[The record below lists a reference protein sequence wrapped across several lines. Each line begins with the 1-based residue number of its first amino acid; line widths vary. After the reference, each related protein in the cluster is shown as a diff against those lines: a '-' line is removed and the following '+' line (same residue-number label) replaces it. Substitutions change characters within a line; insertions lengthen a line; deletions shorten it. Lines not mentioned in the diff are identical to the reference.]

1 MTPALARA
9 RRASFLSG
17 LSDRAFGVA
26 FLLVLAAAIGLAI
39 ASYAKVFVPVVR
51 VTLET
56 SRIGNQMQELSDV
69 KLRGV
74 LVGEVR
80 SISSDGGGATMEL
93 ALDPDQAAMIPANVE
108 ARLLPKTLFGE
119 KFVSLVI
126 PEEPS
131 DGHIRAGD
139 VITQDRSETAIE
151 LEQVLD
157 DLLPLLQAVRP
168 QDLALTLNGLSTALE
183 GRGEQ
188 LGNNVTLVGDYFSE
202 INPRMDLIQSDISA
216 LADVV
221 SLYADAAPDLLR
233 ILRAQSVTTATIV
246 EKQDTLAQFLTGT
259 AGFARTT
266 DQVLTENESRI
277 IRVGEV
283 SRPTL
288 EVLAKYSPIY
298 KCFAEGLVAWEPRV
312 RDTFANEEL
321 HITLEVVPQRPAYE
335 PGEEPQFDDKRGP
348 NCEGLPNPP
357 GSQQDPNPG
366 KVTDDGSNGGAN
378 RYAFSGVPT
387 AFDGPTT
394 GLVGSEAERLL
405 VGSLVGPQM
414 GLEPDDV
421 PDIATLLFGP
431 VARGTEVNE

>member
-1 MTPALARA
+1 MSGPMTGRGATRVLA
-9 RRASFLSG
+9 G
-17 LSDRAFGVA
+17 LSDRAFGLA

-39 ASYAKVFVPVVR
+39 AAYAKVFVPVVR

-56 SRIGNQMQELSDV
+56 NRIGNQMQELSDV
-69 KLRGV
+69 KVRGV

-80 SISSDGGGATMEL
+80 SITSDGDGATMEL
-93 ALDPDQAAMIPANVE
+93 ALDPDQVAMIPANVE

-126 PEEPS
+126 PSEASERQ
-131 DGHIRAGD
+131 IRAGD

-168 QDLALTLNGLSTALE
+168 QDLALTLNALSTALE
-183 GRGEQ
+183 GRGERI
-188 LGNNVTLVGDYFSE
+188 GENITLVGDYFSE

-216 LADVV
+216 LADVL

-233 ILRAQSVTTATIV
+233 ILRSQSITTATIV
-246 EKQDTLAQFLTGT
+246 EKQDILAQFLSGT

-288 EVLAKYSPIY
+288 ELLAKYSPIY
-298 KCFAEGLVAWEPRV
+298 TCFAEGLVAWEPRV
-312 RDTFANEEL
+312 SDTFANGEL
-321 HITLEVVPQRPAYE
+321 HITLEVVPQRPAYH
-335 PGEEPQFDDKRGP
+335 PGEEPRFADKSGP
-348 NCEGLPNPP
+348 DCEGLPSPA
-357 GSQQDPNPG
+357 GSQQDPFPG
-366 KVTDDGSNGGAN
+366 KVTDDGSNGGGDT
-378 RYAFSGVPT
+378 YAFSGLPT

-394 GLVGSEAERLL
+394 GLVGSEGERL
-405 VGSLVGPQM
+405 VIGSLVGPQM
-414 GLEPDDV
+414 GLQPHQV

-431 VARGTEVNE
+431 VARGTQVNQ

>member
-1 MTPALARA
+1 
-9 RRASFLSG
+9 
-17 LSDRAFGVA
+17 
-26 FLLVLAAAIGLAI
+26 
-39 ASYAKVFVPVVR
+39 
-51 VTLET
+51 
-56 SRIGNQMQELSDV
+56 
-69 KLRGV
+69 
-74 LVGEVR
+74 
-80 SISSDGGGATMEL
+80 
-93 ALDPDQAAMIPANVE
+93 
-108 ARLLPKTLFGE
+108 
-119 KFVSLVI
+119 
-126 PEEPS
+126 
-131 DGHIRAGD
+131 
-139 VITQDRSETAIE
+139 
-151 LEQVLD
+151 
-157 DLLPLLQAVRP
+157 
-168 QDLALTLNGLSTALE
+168 
-183 GRGEQ
+183 
-188 LGNNVTLVGDYFSE
+188 
-202 INPRMDLIQSDISA
+202 MDLIQSDISA

-246 EKQDTLAQFLTGT
+246 EKQDTLAQFLSGT

-366 KVTDDGSNGGAN
+366 KVTNDGSNGGGN
-378 RYAFSGVPT
+378 RYAFSGIPT

-394 GLVGSEAERLL
+394 GLVGSEAEQLL

-414 GLEPDDV
+414 GLEPDEV

>member
-1 MTPALARA
+1 MSPATGRGASRVLA
-9 RRASFLSG
+9 G

-26 FLLVLAAAIGLAI
+26 FLLVLAAAIALAI

-51 VTLET
+51 VTLEAG
-56 SRIGNQMQELSDV
+56 RAGNQMQELSDV

-80 SISSDGGGATMEL
+80 SISSDGDGATMEL
-93 ALDPDQAAMIPANVE
+93 ALDPDHVAMIPADVE

-119 KFVSLVI
+119 KFVSLVV
-126 PEEPS
+126 PDEPA
-131 DGHIRAGD
+131 DRHIRAGD
-139 VITQDRSETAIE
+139 VIPQDRSATAIE

-168 QDLALTLNGLSTALE
+168 QDLALTLGALSTALE
-183 GRGEQ
+183 GRGERI
-188 LGNNVTLVGDYFSE
+188 GENVTLVGDYLTE
-202 INPRMDLIQSDISA
+202 INPRMDLIQSDVSA

-233 ILRAQSVTTATIV
+233 ILRSQSVTTATIV
-246 EKQDTLAQFLTGT
+246 QEQDTLAQFLAGT
-259 AGFARTT
+259 AGFARTA

-288 EVLAKYSPIY
+288 EVLARYSPIY
-298 KCFAEGLVAWEPRV
+298 RCFAEGLVAWEPRV
-312 RDTFANEEL
+312 RDTFADEEL
-321 HITLEVVPQRPAYE
+321 HITLEVVPQRPAYQ
-335 PGEEPQFDDKRGP
+335 PGEEPRFDDTSGP
-348 NCEGLPNPP
+348 DCQGLPAPG
-357 GSQQDPNPG
+357 GSQQDPYPG
-366 KVTDDGSNGGAN
+366 KVTDDGSNGGGDT
-378 RYAFSGVPT
+378 YAFSAVPT
-387 AFDGPTT
+387 AFDGPST
-394 GLVGSEAERLL
+394 GLVGSRGERLV

-414 GLEPDDV
+414 GLEPEQV

-431 VARGTEVNE
+431 VARGTEVNQ

>member
-1 MTPALARA
+1 M
-9 RRASFLSG
+9 
-17 LSDRAFGVA
+17 
-26 FLLVLAAAIGLAI
+26 LAAAIGLSI

-74 LVGEVR
+74 IVGEVR
-80 SISSDGGGATMEL
+80 SISSDGSGATMEL
-93 ALDPDQAAMIPANVE
+93 ALDPDQAAMIPADVE

-151 LEQVLD
+151 LEEVLD

-366 KVTDDGSNGGAN
+366 KVTDDGSNGGGN
-378 RYAFSGVPT
+378 RYAFSGIPT

-394 GLVGSEAERLL
+394 GLVGSEAEQLL
-405 VGSLVGPQM
+405 VGSLVGPRM
-414 GLEPDDV
+414 GLEPDAV

-431 VARGTEVNE
+431 VARGTEVNQ